1 MNSCGSPQFSTRANV
16 NDSDKTSLK
25 LLSETTMN
33 KEKLVTKKPMKLES
47 VGLFVLYCFDCFV
60 SCVLAVLIIP
70 ILLLALVVLKFGK
83 WLLVL
88 YIKNKKNCIPLDE
101 DDAVWQ
107 QDSPTNRHIIHALMI
122 LEGAPDMEKIKK
134 IVSERMVYKKND
146 NGDRI
151 CARLTQAISECCGQ
165 FVWKEEED
173 FQIDQHVSLW
183 DGENPRNKEELEN
196 VLSQLAPTPLPR
208 NLSPWHFYIIP
219 TKYERPSYAFLMR
232 IHHSM
237 GDGVGLTR
245 VFVKNMYD
253 APPNGG
259 EPRKFSTKQRL
270 YMWCKAMLMGPMLVL
285 TKMLTRADDS
295 AVHGPELS
303 GKKVIAW
310 SDDVSLDLVKTVKNT
325 THTTVNDVM
334 VACIAGAIH
343 DYLKTHGPS
352 KIEDMWASVPVDI
365 RANNESLKACNKF
378 ALVFLRLPI
387 VGSGCIERLKKAK
400 QRMDIIKTS
409 AEPLI
414 TATTCTMLMM
424 IPEIISRTMIDFFSS
439 KMSIVMSNIPGPPEL
454 LSIGGDVV
462 YDGLFFPP
470 ARANM
475 GVGLSIFSYGGKMRV
490 GVIADT
496 NVVSNPREIT
506 QGFIKH
512 FNMLVNALDINS
524 NKKNE

>member
-1 MNSCGSPQFSTRANV
+1 MEAI
-16 NDSDKTSLK
+16 
-25 LLSETTMN
+25 M
-33 KEKLVTKKPMKLES
+33 
-47 VGLFVLYCFDCFV
+47 LFILYCIDCVV
-60 SCVLAVLIIP
+60 SFFLAIIFIP
-70 ILLLALVVLKFGK
+70 ILLLFLGALNFGK
-83 WLLVL
+83 WIFVW
-88 YIKNKKNCIPLDE
+88 YIKKYKNCIPLDE

-107 QDSPTNRHIIHALMI
+107 QDTPTNRHIIHALMI
-122 LEGAPDMEKIKK
+122 LEGTPNLEKIKK
-134 IVSERMVYKKND
+134 IVCERMVYKVNE
-146 NGDRI
+146 NGERV
-151 CARLTQAISECCGQ
+151 CPRLSQVITKCCGQ
-165 FVWKEEED
+165 FVWKEEEN
-173 FQIDQHVSLW
+173 FQIEQHISLW
-183 DGENPRNKEELEN
+183 QGEVPKNKEELEN
-196 VLSQLAPTPLPR
+196 VLSKLAPTPLP
-208 NLSPWHFYIIP
+208 NDLSPWHFYIIP

-253 APPNGG
+253 CPPIGG
-259 EPRKFSTKQRL
+259 EPRKFTTKQRF
-270 YMWCKAMLMGPMLVL
+270 YMWCKAMFMGPMLVIN
-285 TKMLTRADDS
+285 KMLTRADKS

-303 GKKVIAW
+303 GHKVIVW
-310 SDDVSLDLVKTVKNT
+310 SDDVCLDLVKTVKNKT
-325 THTTVNDVM
+325 GTTVNDVM
-334 VACIAGAIH
+334 VSCLAGAIQE
-343 DYLKTHGPS
+343 YLQQYGPS

-387 VGSGCIERLKKAK
+387 VASGCLERLFKSK

-414 TATTCTMLMM
+414 TATTCNILMM
-424 IPEIISRTMIDFFSS
+424 IPEFISRTLIDFFSR
-439 KMSIVMSNIPGPPEL
+439 KMSVVLSNIPGPPEL

-462 YDGLFFPP
+462 YEGLFFPP

-490 GVIADT
+490 GVITDT

-506 QGFIKH
+506 KGFIKH
-512 FNMLVNALDINS
+512 FYMLVNTLDIDK